1 MYYLFKVEKEKPD
14 SKINTIVTKFKTL
27 KEAHSAFLRE
37 WPLWKGKSKRRII
50 FITTN
55 RSIIAKHFIEYHFP
69 NGRFFVTNNIMFNY
83 MFWTDRLHDGEVRY
97 VFYTDSKSKAEEAKK
112 FFKIGQSND
121 YDYMNTRKTLF

>member
-1 MYYLFKVEKEKPD
+1 MFYLFKVEKQPND
-14 SKINTIVTKFKTL
+14 DKINKIVTKFKTL
-27 KEAHSAFLRE
+27 KEAHAAFLRE
-37 WPLWKGKSKRRII
+37 WVSWKKGNRRRII

-55 RSIIAKHFIEYHFP
+55 RSIIAKHFVEYEFP
-69 NGRFFVTNNIMFNY
+69 NGKYFVTNNIMFNY

-112 FFKIGQSND
+112 FFRIGESND